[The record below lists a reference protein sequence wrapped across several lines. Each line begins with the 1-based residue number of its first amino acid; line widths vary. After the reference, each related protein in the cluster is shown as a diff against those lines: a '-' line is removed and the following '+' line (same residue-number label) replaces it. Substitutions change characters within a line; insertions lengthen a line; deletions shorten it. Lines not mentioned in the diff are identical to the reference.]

1 MVRKIIA
8 QGAEAMISLNEG
20 KILKDRISKGYR
32 LKELDEKLRR
42 GRTKREARLLEK
54 VGGIEGVNVPGVLN
68 SGKFDMIIDFID
80 GDKLSEK
87 LDSYSSGV
95 QEKIFKEIGEQ
106 IKKLHCADIIHGDL
120 TTSNIIYFNGDIFL
134 IDFGL
139 GFVSSRLEDK
149 AVDIH
154 LLKQALEAKHFKNWK
169 GLFEVFLKS
178 YDSWDVIEQMKKVEA
193 RGRYKN

>member
-95 QEKIFKEIGEQ
+95 YFVKMQAGDFMSIQ
-106 IKKLHCADIIHGDL
+106 KL
-120 TTSNIIYFNGDIFL
+120 
-134 IDFGL
+134 
-139 GFVSSRLEDK
+139 
-149 AVDIH
+149 
-154 LLKQALEAKHFKNWK
+154 LLVK
-169 GLFEVFLKS
+169 
-178 YDSWDVIEQMKKVEA
+178 
-193 RGRYKN
+193 